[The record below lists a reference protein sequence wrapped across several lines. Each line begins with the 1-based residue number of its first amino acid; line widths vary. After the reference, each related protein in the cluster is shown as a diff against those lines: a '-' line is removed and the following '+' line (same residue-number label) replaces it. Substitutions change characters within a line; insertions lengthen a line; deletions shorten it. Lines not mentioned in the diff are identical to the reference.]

1 LTEALTVSEKP
12 SRPVLSALL
21 MALGIGVLAAFFGGW
36 LVFQV
41 IERSTSSTRGL
52 GVFALPEVTVRFGV
66 PGAAF
71 GAALGLLLSG
81 LRSGRSVRD
90 ARMVGAAL
98 VVLGVGSWA
107 AGLVLPRL
115 LVRAEFRRV
124 SQVSEPELGQELD
137 HPLYGRNVYVLSAVA
152 SNPRASGPT
161 LDRIARRSEPALHVK
176 PGDSLFDLLVGET
189 RDLNFSVMQ
198 LVARN
203 RNTRADSLERLAA
216 SPNRDVLVE
225 VARSPLLSPE
235 TILHFAESNDIAIRR
250 GLGANRKAGPE
261 VLDRLSRDPD
271 DGTRR
276 AVAWNPS
283 TPAEV
288 RKRLQS
294 DPDQYVRDGAI
305 QGIRAEATD
314 TPLLIR

>member
-1 LTEALTVSEKP
+1 
-12 SRPVLSALL
+12 
-21 MALGIGVLAAFFGGW
+21 
-36 LVFQV
+36 
-41 IERSTSSTRGL
+41 
-52 GVFALPEVTVRFGV
+52 GV